1 MMENEI
7 TADRIVAA
15 AEELGQAEFTRADLA
30 AKLGVSNKDLR
41 DAFHA
46 ARQSGRVER
55 VGKDAE
61 GRGVFRL
68 AQR

>member
-7 TADRIVAA
+7 TGERIVAA
-15 AEELGQAEFTRADLA
+15 AEELGQTFTRPDLA

-46 ARQSGRVER
+46 ARQSGRIER

-68 AQR
+68 ANR